1 MLYYWLYPLHEQ
13 LIVFNVIKY
22 ITFRTFMGLFTALAV
37 VFILGKPWIRFMQK
51 RRFMQVLWD
60 YVPPTHHQTKTN
72 TPTMGGVLIWFA
84 VVFSALLWARLDN
97 PFIWMM
103 LGLGTALAAI
113 GFLDDYRKV
122 SRKDAHGLKGRYKF
136 PLQVA
141 FCGLAALILFD
152 AYHFDTRLSIP
163 FFKDIFLPLGSFY
176 ILFAVLVM
184 VGSSNAVN
192 LTDGLDGLVA
202 GPAAI
207 AFLAFGVLAY
217 LAGHFKIAAYLQIP
231 HIPLAGELAVVCGAV
246 VGALIGF
253 LWYNSH
259 PAQIFMGDVGAL
271 SLGGVLGL
279 AALLTKN
286 ELLLLVIGGVFVLE
300 TLSVI
305 TQVVS
310 FKLTGRR
317 VFKMAPLHHHFEL
330 KGWPES
336 KVIVRFW
343 IVSIILALASLATL
357 KLR

>member
-13 LIVFNVIKY
+13 FILFNVVKY
-22 ITFRTFMGLFTALAV
+22 ITFRTFMGIFTALAI
-37 VFILGKPWIRFMQK
+37 VFVAGLPWIRFMQK
-51 RRFMQVLWD
+51 KQFMQILWE
-60 YVPPTHHQTKTN
+60 YVPVTHHQTKTK

-84 VVFSALLWARLDN
+84 ILLATLLWARLDN
-97 PFIWMM
+97 PFVWMM
-103 LGLGTALAAI
+103 LGLGTALAAV
-113 GFLDDYRKV
+113 GFIDDFRKV
-122 SRKDAHGLKGRYKF
+122 TKKDAHGLKARYKF
-136 PLQVA
+136 PLQVLI
-141 FCGLAALILFD
+141 CGLVALILYD
-152 AYHFDTRLSIP
+152 AYQFDTRLSVP
-163 FFKDIFLPLGSFY
+163 FLKALLIPLGGWY
-176 ILFAVLVM
+176 ILFAILVLT
-184 VGSSNAVN
+184 GTCNAVN

-202 GPAAI
+202 GPATI

-217 LAGHFKIAAYLQIP
+217 LAGHFKIASYLQIP

-246 VGALIGF
+246 VGALLGF
-253 LWYNSH
+253 LWFNSH

-271 SLGGVLGL
+271 SLGGMLGL
-279 AALLTKN
+279 VALLTKN
-286 ELLLLVIGGVFVLE
+286 ELLLVVIGGIFVLE

-305 TQVVS
+305 TQVIS

-317 VFKMAPLHHHFEL
+317 VFKMAPIHHHFEL